1 MIILLWI
8 LIFIF
13 KMIKFHLYM
22 LKYLYKFRGGKVLE
36 KTNSSFLERVFKLK
50 ERHTN
55 AKTEFIAGLT
65 TFMTMSYILIV
76 NPDLLSQAGMD
87 RGGIFTATIIA
98 SVIAMLVM
106 GLFANLPFALS
117 AGMGLNAF
125 FAFTVVLQMGLP
137 WTFALTAVFLEGIIF
152 IIISFFNVR
161 EAIFEAIPMSL
172 KNAVSVG
179 IGIYIALIGL
189 KSAGI
194 VVANEATLV
203 SLGNIVSKESF
214 VTIFSLFLM
223 AILSV
228 RKVNGAILYGI
239 LGGTILAIFLGVTH
253 LPKGFIFS
261 LPPSLGEVAF
271 KLHWKDIFSFQ
282 MFSVMFTFLFV
293 DMFDTIGT
301 LTGVATKADLLDENG
316 NFPGVGRALLADA
329 IGTVAGAL
337 LGTSTVTTFVE
348 SASGVAD
355 GGRTGLTAISTAFFF
370 FLSLFLFPLFS
381 VVPAQATSAAL
392 IMVGLFMITPITK
405 INLDDFT
412 ESLPAFLTMIMMP
425 FSYSIAEGISIGMI
439 SYVIMKLLS
448 GKSREISFVMY
459 ILAIIFTLRY
469 LQPILVNLF

>member
-1 MIILLWI
+1 M
-8 LIFIF
+8 
-13 KMIKFHLYM
+13 
-22 LKYLYKFRGGKVLE
+22 E
-36 KTNSSFLERVFKLK
+36 KTNSSFLEKVFKLN

-87 RGGIFTATIIA
+87 RGGVFTATIIA

-152 IIISFFNVR
+152 IVISFFNVR
-161 EAIFEAIPMSL
+161 EAIFDAIPMSL

-194 VVANEATLV
+194 VVANDSTLV

-223 AILSV
+223 AVLSV

-239 LGGTILAIFLGVTH
+239 LGGTVLAIILGVTN

-261 LPPSLGEVAF
+261 LPPSLSEVAF
-271 KLHWKDIFSFQ
+271 KLHWKDIFSFK

-381 VVPAQATSAAL
+381 IVPAEATSAAL
-392 IMVGLFMITPITK
+392 IMVGLFMISPIIK

-448 GKSREISFVMY
+448 GKSREVSFVMY
-459 ILAIIFTLRY
+459 ILAIIFILRY
-469 LQPILVNLF
+469 LQPILINLF